1 MSATP
6 KRLRRTAVTAVAI
19 IAIAIAGG
27 VFRRQA
33 EAAEIRDRSNTIQ
46 VGGRTRSYLL
56 HVLPNYN
63 ATIPVPL
70 VLVLHGATQSPA
82 SAERMSGMSELA
94 DREGF
99 LVAYP
104 SGTSRFGRMPTW
116 NAGNCCG
123 YALNNNIDDVGFV
136 RALIEKLKRDYN
148 VDPKRIYVT
157 GISNGGMLSYRLAC
171 ELADQVAAVAPVE
184 GAQNVDCHPS
194 AAVSVIIFHG
204 TADRLVPFEGGS
216 TPFQLGPRR
225 SDTPVK
231 DAVAFWVK
239 QDGCSPNPKHDE
251 TKEVQ
256 IDTYSGCGDGTGVAL
271 YAIQRGHHMWPGT
284 RLSRNN
290 VAATE
295 IMWRFFTDHPKK

>member
-136 RALIEKLKRDYN
+136 RALIQRLKKEYN
-148 VDPKRIYVT
+148 VDTSASADPCQMPVDQLQ
-157 GISNGGMLSYRLAC
+157 LSSMM
-171 ELADQVAAVAPVE
+171 Q
-184 GAQNVDCHPS
+184 
-194 AAVSVIIFHG
+194 
-204 TADRLVPFEGGS
+204 
-216 TPFQLGPRR
+216 
-225 SDTPVK
+225 
-231 DAVAFWVK
+231 
-239 QDGCSPNPKHDE
+239 
-251 TKEVQ
+251 
-256 IDTYSGCGDGTGVAL
+256 
-271 YAIQRGHHMWPGT
+271 
-284 RLSRNN
+284 
-290 VAATE
+290 
-295 IMWRFFTDHPKK
+295 